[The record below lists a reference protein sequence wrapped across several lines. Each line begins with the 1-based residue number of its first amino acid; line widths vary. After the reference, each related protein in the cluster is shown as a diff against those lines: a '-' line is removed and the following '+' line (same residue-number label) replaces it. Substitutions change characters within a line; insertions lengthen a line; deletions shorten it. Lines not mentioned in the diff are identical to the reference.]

1 MHQPPQPYQTDSLF
15 SLQSKSLRRVLWS
28 ARALKSHAFHGELT
42 PIPALL
48 LDHAVPWVFLAWLLG
63 SFSKALQ
70 DTYGH
75 MLRITLY
82 KTGETCWLHFYSTAP
97 TFEGPYLSLCPNFP
111 L

>member
-1 MHQPPQPYQTDSLF
+1 MV
-15 SLQSKSLRRVLWS
+15 QSPEQEPETCATVGPCS
-28 ARALKSHAFHGELT
+28 KSHAFHRELT

-48 LDHAVPWVFLAWLLG
+48 LDRAVPRVFLAWLLG

-75 MLRITLY
+75 ILRTTLY
-82 KTGETCWLHFYSTAP
+82 KTGETSPLHFYPTASTY
-97 TFEGPYLSLCPNFP
+97 EGPYLALRPSFP